1 MISSF
6 TRSIAAL
13 LIFALALGCGGGGGG
28 GGGKKVIVLG
38 FDGMDYSITREF
50 MASGVMPS
58 FSRLAAKG
66 QFTPLGTSVPPLS
79 PVAWSNF
86 ITGMD
91 AGGHGIF
98 DFIHRDPETTIP
110 YASTTR
116 TAGAED
122 GGGWLPETLKVGKW
136 VIPLAGGE
144 IENLRRG
151 TPFWEVLEDRGV
163 ETTILR
169 IPANYPPSGTASR
182 ELSGMGTPDLRG
194 TLGNFSFYTSELF
207 AFGGQDLTGGEVY
220 EAWPEDGVV
229 HATLYGPDNPFLAE
243 RKKLQI
249 DFQVYLDA
257 EDPVAKLVIGDEA
270 RVLEVGEWSDWVP
283 FTFEMIPTQSLS
295 GIARFYLR
303 QVRPEFELY
312 VSPLNIDPLAPA
324 LPISTPDDYAA
335 HLAELTGRFYTQG
348 MPEDTKTLTDEV
360 FRPEEFLA
368 QAKIAGDEIAAQY
381 RPVLDEFLGQSGDR
395 LLFYYFGNLDQVSHV
410 MFRSTDPEHPAYDPE
425 LDAPFSDI
433 LERLYRQA
441 DEVVGETLEKIGD
454 DVRLVVMSDHGFAPW
469 RRAFNL
475 NSWLRDNGYLAVKN
489 PNLREDPGLFMNV
502 DWSKTRAYGV
512 GFNGLYVNLRGRES
526 RGIVAPEEYD
536 ALLAEIGQKLLET
549 VDPETGKPGV
559 TKVYPAKVYFR
570 YHGALDVGP
579 DMLVGY
585 AKSVR
590 ASNETVLGE
599 LQSEVFS
606 DNTDAWSGD
615 HGMDHE
621 SVPGIL
627 VTNGPLKKPATSLM
641 NLAAAIV
648 AEFGVEEFPP
658 KDGG

>member
-1 MISSF
+1 MKRF
-6 TRSIAAL
+6 TL
-13 LIFALALGCGGGGGG
+13 ALATLLVLTLVLTLGCGGGDGS
-28 GGGKKVIVLG
+28 GKKVIVLG
-38 FDGMDYSITREF
+38 FDGMDYSIAREF
-50 MASGVMPS
+50 MASGVMPN
-58 FSRLAAKG
+58 FSRLAEKG

-110 YASTTR
+110 YQSTTR
-116 TAGAED
+116 TAGAE

-136 VIPLAGGE
+136 VIPLASGE

-169 IPANYPPSGTASR
+169 MPANYPPSGTASR
-182 ELSGMGTPDLRG
+182 ELSGMGTPDLQG
-194 TLGNFSFYTSELF
+194 TLGMFSFYTSELF
-207 AFGGQDLTGGEVY
+207 AFGGQDLTGGKVY

-243 RKKLQI
+243 PEKLGI

-257 EDPVAKLVIGDEA
+257 EDPVAKLVIGDEE

-283 FTFEMIPTQSLS
+283 IEFEMIPTQTLG

-335 HLAELTGRFYTQG
+335 ELGGRFYTQG
-348 MPEDTKTLTDEV
+348 MPEDTKMLTDEV
-360 FRPEEFLA
+360 FRAEEFLA
-368 QAKIAGDEIAAQY
+368 QAKISGSEIADQY
-381 RPVLDEFLGQSGDR
+381 APVLDEFLGRSGDR

-425 LDAPFSDI
+425 LDAPFADI

-441 DEVVGETLEKIGD
+441 DAVVGDTLEKIGD
-454 DVRLVVMSDHGFAPW
+454 DTRLVIMSDHGFAPW

-489 PNLREDPGLFMNV
+489 PNLRKDPGLFINV
-502 DWSKTRAYGV
+502 DWSQTRAYGC

-536 ALLAEIGQKLLET
+536 ALLAEIGQQLLET
-549 VDPETGKPGV
+549 VDPETGLPGV
-559 TKVYPAKVYFR
+559 TKVYPSKEYFQ
-570 YHGALDVGP
+570 YQGAVDVGP

-585 AKSVR
+585 ARSTR
-590 ASNETVLGE
+590 ASNATILGE
-599 LQSEVFS
+599 LQPEVFT

-627 VTNGPLKKPATSLM
+627 LTDGPLTKPATSLM

-658 KDGG
+658 PSDKN